1 VPQESAKPKPV
12 LVLNKNL
19 LEKGWG
25 KIAAIKKY
33 DYNDRDPLTGKII
46 AACYQV
52 HNELGPGFVERIY
65 LTALKIVLKK
75 LELNYEEEKEFL
87 VSFQGE
93 KIGKFRTDLVI
104 ADKVIVELKALE
116 GRMPKIFES
125 QVISY
130 LKASGLRVGLLV
142 NFGNRRCEIRRLMT
156 SP

>member
-1 VPQESAKPKPV
+1 MSKDYSD
-12 LVLNKNL
+12 
-19 LEKGWG
+19 
-25 KIAAIKKY
+25 KKY

-65 LTALKIVLKK
+65 LAALKVALKK
-75 LELNYEEEKEFL
+75 LELNYQEEKEVS

-93 KIGKFRTDLVI
+93 EVGKFRADLVI
-104 ADKVIVELKALE
+104 EDKVIVELKAIE

-125 QVISY
+125 QVVSY
-130 LKASGLRVGLLV
+130 LKASGLNVGLLV